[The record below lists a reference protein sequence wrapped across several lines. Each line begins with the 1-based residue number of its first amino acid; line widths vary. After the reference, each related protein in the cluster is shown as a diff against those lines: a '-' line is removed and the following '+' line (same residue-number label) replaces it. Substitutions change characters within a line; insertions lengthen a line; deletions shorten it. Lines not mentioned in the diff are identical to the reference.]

1 MKNLYFVIALLSL
14 PVLIFNCR
22 DEEELIYIKDR
33 LDSLDYEIMASAFEY
48 TLFSKYDSVNYDT
61 INFETINENYRLI
74 IDSTFYNIPKPW
86 LVDKHKVNY
95 PEDDYL
101 IDGLN
106 RINSKAI
113 PVDSTKFK
121 TRIKKVIISRTD
133 IKSFIDAHNNDLL
146 TYNSDRLSIPFL
158 DQKNRKAVI
167 LKTFRSRDQ
176 TIYEYIW
183 LKRTEKKWLIYDRWH
198 YSE

>member
-1 MKNLYFVIALLSL
+1 MALLSL
-14 PVLIFNCR
+14 TVLIFNCR

-74 IDSTFYNIPKPW
+74 IDSTFYNIPKLW
-86 LVDKHKVNY
+86 LVDKHRVNY
-95 PEDDYL
+95 PADDYL
-101 IDGLN
+101 MDGLN

-146 TYNSDRLSIPFL
+146 TYNSDRLSIPFI

-167 LKTFRSRDQ
+167 LKTFKSRDQ

>member
-167 LKTFRSRDQ
+167 LKTFSSRDQ

>member
-167 LKTFRSRDQ
+167 LKTFSSRDQ

-183 LKRTEKKWLIYDRWH
+183 LKRTEKRWLIYDRWH

>member
-14 PVLIFNCR
+14 PALIFNCR

-133 IKSFIDAHNNDLL
+133 IKSYIDAHNNDLL

-167 LKTFRSRDQ
+167 LKTFSSRDQ